1 VPRAYPD
8 EGARRIEHLR
18 ILDDDVRPW
27 LAGPEVIRDD
37 QGQLR
42 GYRAYAPCHL
52 ESSRSLTVSIGHD
65 KPVVWNC
72 FACQARLIA
81 KYGEKLGNDEAQRI
95 TRNALIARGVPI
107 AALVWS
113 AGEATSFAEKCER
126 LLKDGVSG
134 PWFKLWVAAYLE
146 SYDELP
152 AGAALV
158 RLAEK
163 SGCSRAEAFKAR
175 RASRDYMYLPPA
187 S

>member
-1 VPRAYPD
+1 VPRVYAD
-8 EGARRIEHLR
+8 EDARRIEHLR
-18 ILDDDVRPW
+18 ILTEDVFPW
-27 LAGPEVIRDD
+27 LGDPKPIRDD
-37 QGQLR
+37 IGRLS
-42 GYRAYAPCHL
+42 GYRAYAPCHADT
-52 ESSRSLTVSIGHD
+52 SRSLTVSIGHD

-72 FACQARLIA
+72 FACRDRLVARHGQQA
-81 KYGEKLGNDEAQRI
+81 GNDEAQRL
-95 TRNALIARGVPI
+95 TRNALIERGVPVS
-107 AALVWS
+107 ALAWS

-134 PWFKLWVAAYLE
+134 PWFKLWVAAFLE

-152 AGAALV
+152 AGAALE

-175 RASRDYMYLPPA
+175 RASRDYRYLPPA